1 MEAGATRCAAG
12 EYARA
17 GDAPRLR
24 LRPPADYRAK
34 PPQKRYSVT
43 VLIGKPK
50 PALPLPKIEGPA
62 GAHLPHVVIPAGHG
76 GHDPGAHSP
85 PSGRRAKDI
94 TLAPAKEVHD
104 MLVPRRRVR
113 DELPRHAERSL
124 VLAER

>member
-50 PALPLPKIEGPA
+50 TALPLPKIEGPA
-62 GAHLPHVVIPAGHG
+62 GAHLPLVVIDAGPG
-76 GHDPGAHSP
+76 GHDPRTISP
-85 PSGRRAKDI
+85 TRGRPEKDI
-94 TLAPAKEVHD
+94 PLGLAKAVQIGRASCREKVGQD
-104 MLVPRRRVR
+104 V
-113 DELPRHAERSL
+113 
-124 VLAER
+124 

>member
-1 MEAGATRCAAG
+1 MEVGATRFAAG

-17 GDAPRLR
+17 VDAPRLR

-62 GAHLPHVVIPAGHG
+62 GAHLPLVVIDAGHG
-76 GHDPGAHSP
+76 GHDPGALSP
-85 PSGRRAKDI
+85 HSGRREKDT
-94 TLAPAKEVHD
+94 TLENGRAAGREKVGQY
-104 MLVPRRRVR
+104 V
-113 DELPRHAERSL
+113 
-124 VLAER
+124 